1 MFLRFNETKSTQAAS
16 FFLSLRGGRMHY
28 IKLIKLLYLAD
39 RAALLRWGA
48 PITNDRFVSM
58 DHGPVV
64 STVLD
69 LITKNISN
77 TVWSKFISEPLGDDE
92 VELRQE
98 AQSDRLSRAEEKL
111 LREIYAEY
119 GYRNRWDIIEN
130 VMHKLPEW
138 KDPQGSSIPIKI
150 RQILEAGG
158 ENEKEIQAI
167 LDELRASRDGED
179 ALSNI

>member
-1 MFLRFNETKSTQAAS
+1 MFLRFNEMKATQAAS

-69 LITKNISN
+69 LITKDINKA
-77 TVWSKFISEPLGDDE
+77 VWSKFISEPFGDDE
-92 VELRQE
+92 IELRQE
-98 AQSDRLSRAEEKL
+98 APVDHLSRAEESL

-119 GYRNRWDIIEN
+119 GYRSRWDIIDN

-138 KDPQGSSIPIKI
+138 KDPHGSSIPIKI
-150 RQILEAGG
+150 RQILEVGG
-158 ENEKEIQAI
+158 ANEKEIQAV
-167 LDELRASRDGED
+167 LDELRASRDAED